1 VFDVSAQEEFVEVK
15 LRVPKKVD
23 AWFRRNFE
31 NVEEHYQRELLDS
44 LRATLDVLRDRL
56 DEEGKEVWQ
65 FMEDLWNQIN
75 L

>member
-1 VFDVSAQEEFVEVK
+1 MEVMDVSEQEEFVEVK
-15 LRVPKKVD
+15 LKVPKRVD

-44 LRATLDVLRDRL
+44 LRATLDALRDRL

-65 FMEDLWNQIN
+65 FMEGLI
-75 L
+75 

>member
-1 VFDVSAQEEFVEVK
+1 VSEQEEFVEVK

>member
-1 VFDVSAQEEFVEVK
+1 MSAQEEFVEVK

>member
-1 VFDVSAQEEFVEVK
+1 VSAQEEFVEVK

>member
-1 VFDVSAQEEFVEVK
+1 VSEQEEFVEVK
-15 LRVPKKVD
+15 LKVPKRVD

-44 LRATLDVLRDRL
+44 LRATLDALRDRL

-65 FMEDLWNQIN
+65 FMEGLI
-75 L
+75 